1 MLAGGRCA
9 RSYGLVSAGERALRT
24 PAMNQECE
32 RQATLCF
39 YEPMSMVLPWWGVP
53 YQVSGWP
60 WSLCLWHSKA
70 IESGAQD
77 GGRLRGCGLE
87 LWLLHC
93 RCCP

>member
-9 RSYGLVSAGERALRT
+9 RSYGSVSAGERALRT

-60 WSLCLWHSKA
+60 AGPATEPLPLAFQSH
-70 IESGAQD
+70 
-77 GGRLRGCGLE
+77 
-87 LWLLHC
+87 
-93 RCCP
+93 